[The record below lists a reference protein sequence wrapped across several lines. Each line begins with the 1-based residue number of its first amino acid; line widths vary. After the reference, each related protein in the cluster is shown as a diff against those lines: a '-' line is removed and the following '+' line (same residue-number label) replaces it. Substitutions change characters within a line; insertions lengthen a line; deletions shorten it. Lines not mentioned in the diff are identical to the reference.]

1 MIDCVVKS
9 YACFEL
15 NPIEWTSIREASLE
29 VLTPDG
35 FKKYKEQDDEEEDL
49 QMQWE
54 AAVGRDPL
62 GVSLVLGQLGED
74 DMRALDDSDY
84 WEDESYYNEM
94 KKNVFLAYHMVK
106 AHGRFLDENPGEVE
120 HFRRFQLWYRQ
131 QAAGGHVPG
140 RTWGDDGFWAAESED
155 GNESE

>member
-9 YACFEL
+9 YTSYEL
-15 NPIEWTSIREASLE
+15 NPIEWESIREASLG
-29 VLTPDG
+29 VLTPKGLESYQKLPGD
-35 FKKYKEQDDEEEDL
+35 EEDL

-62 GVSLVLGQLGED
+62 GMRLVLGQLGED

-84 WEDESYYNEM
+84 WEDVSYYNEM
-94 KKNVFLAYHMVK
+94 KKNVFLAYHMIK
-106 AHGRFLDENPGEVE
+106 AHGRFLEENPDEVT

-140 RTWGDDGFWAAESED
+140 RTSGDDGFWAAESED

>member
-9 YACFEL
+9 YTSYEL

-29 VLTPDG
+29 ILTPNGLESYQKLPGD
-35 FKKYKEQDDEEEDL
+35 EEDL
-49 QMQWE
+49 QIQWE
-54 AAVGRDPL
+54 AAVGHHPL
-62 GVSLVLGQLGED
+62 GVGLVFGQLGHD
-74 DMRALDDSDY
+74 DMRALDDSDN
-84 WEDESYYNEM
+84 WEDTSYYDEM

-106 AHGRFLDENPGEVE
+106 AHGRFLDENPGEVV
-120 HFRRFQLWYRQ
+120 HFKRFQLWYQQ

-140 RTWGDDGFWAAESED
+140 RTSGDDGFWAAASEE